1 MEWAINLE
9 GQQNE
14 AKISTQ
20 LATGFALIVLIT
32 VLLIGAVANGLINR
46 QFERYVA
53 LQRKKF
59 FGTAGRITAI
69 PV

>member
-1 MEWAINLE
+1 MK
-9 GQQNE
+9 Q
-14 AKISTQ
+14 KISTQ

-53 LQRKKF
+53 LQRKNF
-59 FGTAGRITAI
+59 RNSWQNHCHPSMMRGMVSGM
-69 PV
+69 

>member
-1 MEWAINLE
+1 MK
-9 GQQNE
+9 Q
-14 AKISTQ
+14 KISTQ

-32 VLLIGAVANGLINR
+32 VLLIGAVA
-46 QFERYVA
+46 EE
-53 LQRKKF
+53 KF